1 MLNNR
6 KKKGYLKVMNSC
18 VVVGKI
24 LKPVGWKEGVYEILL
39 ECNRP
44 YLMEDGNFNTDVFS
58 IYVWKGLAEQCEEVC
73 KAGDLLAIRGRMEGK
88 CKMEG
93 KEEEYL
99 SRIIA
104 EKITFLTIKGKENGF
119 VY

>member
-1 MLNNR
+1 MCFQSMCGKDWLNN
-6 KKKGYLKVMNSC
+6 V
-18 VVVGKI
+18 KI
-24 LKPVGWKEGVYEILL
+24 
-39 ECNRP
+39 
-44 YLMEDGNFNTDVFS
+44 
-58 IYVWKGLAEQCEEVC
+58 C
-73 KAGDLLAIRGRMEGK
+73 KAGDLLAIRGRLEGK

>member
-73 KAGDLLAIRGRMEGK
+73 KAGDLLAIRGRLEGK

-93 KEEEYL
+93 RKKNIFQESL
-99 SRIIA
+99 RR
-104 EKITFLTIKGKENGF
+104 KLRF
-119 VY
+119 

>member
-44 YLMEDGNFNTDVFS
+44 FLILMCFQSMCGKDWLNNVKKSARQEIYLQFEED
-58 IYVWKGLAEQCEEVC
+58 WKESA
-73 KAGDLLAIRGRMEGK
+73 KW
-88 CKMEG
+88 
-93 KEEEYL
+93 KERKKNIFQESL
-99 SRIIA
+99 QR
-104 EKITFLTIKGKENGF
+104 KLRF
-119 VY
+119 

>member
-58 IYVWKGLAEQCEEVC
+58 MQNGRKGRRISFKNHCGENYV
-73 KAGDLLAIRGRMEGK
+73 
-88 CKMEG
+88 
-93 KEEEYL
+93 
-99 SRIIA
+99 
-104 EKITFLTIKGKENGF
+104 FNN
-119 VY
+119 

>member
-1 MLNNR
+1 MALATGIR
-6 KKKGYLKVMNSC
+6 VA
-18 VVVGKI
+18 
-24 LKPVGWKEGVYEILL
+24 LL
-39 ECNRP
+39 TGMTGSAIME
-44 YLMEDGNFNTDVFS
+44 YSEDGNFNTDVFS

-73 KAGDLLAIRGRMEGK
+73 KAGDLLAIRGRLEGK